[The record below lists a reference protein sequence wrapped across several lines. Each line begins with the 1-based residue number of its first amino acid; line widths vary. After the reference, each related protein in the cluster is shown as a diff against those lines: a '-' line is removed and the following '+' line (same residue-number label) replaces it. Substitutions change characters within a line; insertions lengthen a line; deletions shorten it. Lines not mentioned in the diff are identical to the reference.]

1 MEDFEDDMKD
11 TEDTGLLDTDELV
24 YNDLIF
30 SIKSLIFHR

>member
-1 MEDFEDDMKD
+1 MEDFEDNMKD
-11 TEDTGLLDTDELV
+11 TEDTGLLDTEE